1 MTGTF
6 SQLTLWGGASPI
18 LPRVL
23 NYILT
28 EAWPK
33 QTHFLWQISANVSDR
48 ERLMHLMP
56 AAMLLMQAG
65 HTVEL
70 WQAPPAPSYENS
82 NPEKHR
88 HIAGLYRDAFQRASR
103 FDFCLSIED
112 DNLPPPGAL
121 SRITQHISASTAQI
135 GGVYRI
141 RGAPEYINATDS
153 LSNPWTPIP
162 ANRVP
167 QELIYTPMM
176 GAGYTLYLG
185 SALRRMRPV
194 ECVVTPTLSGAP
206 HVAGWDDWV
215 GREFARMGYQ
225 SFSDGSL
232 WIGHYT
238 PEVASYLQANNLA
251 I

>member
-1 MTGTF
+1 
-6 SQLTLWGGASPI
+6 
-18 LPRVL
+18 VL

-33 QTHFLWQISANVSDR
+33 QTHFLWQISEHVSDR
-48 ERLMHLMP
+48 ERMMHLMP
-56 AAMLLMQAG
+56 AAMLLMQQG

-70 WQAPPAPSYENS
+70 WQAPPAPSYENT

-112 DNLPPPGAL
+112 DNLPPPAAFGH
-121 SRITQHISASTAQI
+121 IIQHISADTAQI

-141 RGAPEYINATDS
+141 RGAPDYINASDS
-153 LSNPWTPIP
+153 LANPWTPVK
-162 ANRVP
+162 ADMVP
-167 QELIYTPMM
+167 KRLIHTPMM
-176 GAGYTLYLG
+176 GAGYTIYLG

-194 ECVVTPTLSGAP
+194 QCVVTTHKGYPMP

-215 GREFARMGYQ
+215 GREFASMGYR

-238 PEVASYLQANNLA
+238 PEVASYLKANNLK